1 LLKAWESTGLRPI
14 DLALNPFL
22 RLLFCLIYV
31 KASRVSRL
39 QLCQEVLMRRLA
51 LGSLLSFAC
60 FAYARQQQIPQQQI
74 PQQQIPQQQIPQQQI
89 PGDVYESGANAG
101 TPAQAVQKLYEL
113 AAEMSGDPSSGYDAQ
128 TGHWPEA
135 DAAWQQWDNS
145 MGSNGNALTQQQ
157 RQVLT
162 ACATHLNSAI
172 GDAERSY
179 LIQKSQPNNSAAQA
193 DAQKLL
199 GTARTEFEQCNLA
212 DALNG
217 SNGNPAPGANSPGSQ
232 TGGTPGSGSN
242 PPIQGG
248 VSTGSN
254 GTPASGT
261 PGTTLG
267 SGPGTPPAT
276 GTQPGSP
283 ASPSS
288 GPGSGSP
295 STPSASIQPTQDFR
309 NKLLADAQTL
319 LRNAGDIS
327 KAMSDRMNP
336 ATHNDVGAQVGLL
349 SLAGAAGS
357 MMGFAAKEFQLL
369 AAASRIVQPAS
380 TYLQIADTAASQ
392 STNLANQVAQAE
404 RLMGSAGQ
412 GAAGAAAGDVP
423 TYLADTVPYGEEA
436 QAALPPQGD
445 LPLCGVLACARLSQ
459 LLGRNTQIMEILEKI
474 KPRIMVSPTAA
485 DPYDIS
491 GGMNGTE
498 LMAALKKVGINSQI
512 GEGIANL
519 RQAVGAGNPVIASV
533 LAELKEGSPV
543 HALVVEGLETR
554 GTVQGLKIYDPMGWV
569 YWQPVETFERFFQG
583 GFLKPH

>member
-1 LLKAWESTGLRPI
+1 
-14 DLALNPFL
+14 
-22 RLLFCLIYV
+22 
-31 KASRVSRL
+31 
-39 QLCQEVLMRRLA
+39 MRRLA

-60 FAYARQQQIPQQQI
+60 FAYAQQQQI

-101 TPAQAVQKLYEL
+101 TPEQAVQKLYEL
-113 AAEMSGDPSSGYDAQ
+113 AAKMTGDPSSGYDAK
-128 TGHWPEA
+128 TDHWPEA

-145 MGSNGNALTQQQ
+145 IGLNGNALTQQQ
-157 RQVLT
+157 RNELVP
-162 ACATHLNSAI
+162 CAAHLGAAI

-179 LIQKSQPNNSAAQA
+179 RIQKSQPNNPPAQA

-199 GTARTEFEQCNLA
+199 GTARTEFEQCNPA
-212 DALNG
+212 GALNG
-217 SNGNPAPGANSPGSQ
+217 SND
-232 TGGTPGSGSN
+232 
-242 PPIQGG
+242 
-248 VSTGSN
+248 
-254 GTPASGT
+254 TPASGT
-261 PGTTLG
+261 ASPGSPGNPLKGGVNTGPDGTPGTTG
-267 SGPGTPPAT
+267 GGGPGTPQAT
-276 GTQPGSP
+276 GTQPASP
-283 ASPSS
+283 ASSS
-288 GPGSGSP
+288 PGSGSGSP
-295 STPSASIQPTQDFR
+295 PTPSDSFQPTQDFR

-319 LRNAGDIS
+319 WQNAGDIS

-336 ATHNDVGAQVGLL
+336 ATHNNVGVQVGLL

>member
-1 LLKAWESTGLRPI
+1 
-14 DLALNPFL
+14 
-22 RLLFCLIYV
+22 
-31 KASRVSRL
+31 
-39 QLCQEVLMRRLA
+39 
-51 LGSLLSFAC
+51 
-60 FAYARQQQIPQQQI
+60 
-74 PQQQIPQQQIPQQQI
+74 
-89 PGDVYESGANAG
+89 
-101 TPAQAVQKLYEL
+101 VQKLYEL

-179 LIQKSQPNNSAAQA
+179 RIQISQKGNSAAQA

-199 GTARTEFEQCNLA
+199 GTARKEFEQCNPA

-248 VSTGSN
+248 VSTGPD
-254 GTPASGT
+254 GTSGT
-261 PGTTLG
+261 TGG
-267 SGPGTPPAT
+267 GGPGTPPAN
-276 GTQPGSP
+276 GAQPGSP
-283 ASPSS
+283 ASSS
-288 GPGSGSP
+288 PGPGSGSP
-295 STPSASIQPTQDFR
+295 PTPPASIQPTQDFR

-369 AAASRIVQPAS
+369 AAASRIVQPAT

-392 STNLANQVAQAE
+392 STNFANQVAQAE

-412 GAAGAAAGDVP
+412 GAAGAAAGNVP
-423 TYLADTVPYGEEA
+423 TYLDDTVLYGEEA

-445 LPLCGVLACARLSQ
+445 LPMCATLACARLSQ
-459 LLGRNTQIMEILEKI
+459 LLGRNTQMMEILEKI

-491 GGMNGTE
+491 GGLNGTE

-512 GEGIANL
+512 GDGIANL
-519 RQAVGAGNPVIASV
+519 KTAVGAGNPVIASV
-533 LAELKEGSPV
+533 LATLEEGSPV

-554 GTVQGLKIYDPMGWV
+554 GTVLGLKIYDPMGWV

-583 GFLKPH
+583 GFLRPH